1 MLNGRNTVSD
11 ALDQVVE
18 RALTDKTY
26 RTLLFKDL
34 NKALEGYPVTDEER
48 SLLQNLDE
56 DNFDD
61 FAGGLGDRTT
71 KGRWLPGAG

>member
-1 MLNGRNTVSD
+1 MSE
-11 ALDQVVE
+11 AFDQVVE
-18 RALTDKTY
+18 RAINDKSY
-26 RTLLFKDL
+26 RQLLFKDL
-34 NKALEGYPVTDEER
+34 GKALEGYPVSDEER
-48 SLLQNLDE
+48 SLLENLDE